1 MVNSLQTVDSCF
13 LKNFSISQNSCIIE
27 KKHHCDKMAE
37 PQTQAPENNVRK
49 KFESWLDVLITT
61 IIHLIPLGFIAA
73 LICAG
78 VIFSID
84 AENGTTTESF
94 RIIDAYCPIQI
105 VENQAIPNNYCNRS
119 LDAIKLS
126 LILAIFFQGYSL
138 ICRILHILKDMYA
151 PEQKDGFY
159 KSEPLHFAIPA
170 LGFTITSFSLFI
182 ISYKEFKYQNGN
194 LAYEQKSLMDAQ
206 KFYILLIAVAA
217 GQVIEMIVFYKK
229 TKDMTFLQL
238 MKHAAKNVVNGL
250 VGKGGGRKAKSR
262 NTDF

>member
-1 MVNSLQTVDSCF
+1 MSSQTTEAITEQAGSRF
-13 LKNFSISQNSCIIE
+13 MRYLK
-27 KKHHCDKMAE
+27 
-37 PQTQAPENNVRK
+37 
-49 KFESWLDVLITT
+49 TT
-61 IIHLIPLGFIAA
+61 IVHLVPLGFIAA

-105 VENQAIPNNYCNRS
+105 IDQRAIPNNYCNRS

-138 ICRILHILKDMYA
+138 ISRILRVMKKVAKIDQ
-151 PEQKDGFY
+151 PEDEFY
-159 KSEPLHFAIPA
+159 KAEPLHFAIPA

-182 ISYKEFKYQNGN
+182 ISYKEFNYQKGDTS
-194 LAYEQKSLMDAQ
+194 YIQQSLMDAQ

-217 GQVIEMIVFYKK
+217 GQVIEMIVFGMK
-229 TKDMTFLQL
+229 TKDMTFLQY
-238 MKHAAKNVVNGL
+238 MKDVSKTIMQTSM
-250 VGKGGGRKAKSR
+250 GKKLKGR
-262 NTDF
+262 NMF